1 MIDRNLLIKI
11 AIVDYSSFL
20 LSWKN
25 MLLTV
30 EVIEQNDRLR
40 NLRTSDCHV
49 MISENWDLWAHQVS
63 SLQYSTTLHN
73 ISNNIWLSTS
83 LPLLAVNLRSNRIIE
98 SGRLLRWMYFARSVV
113 VDITPSSSDLRA
125 SHSGIVLLSDELL
138 CYECISFNLVDCS
151 SSWHADI
158 YS

>member
-30 EVIEQNDRLR
+30 EVIEQNDRLW

-83 LPLLAVNLRSNRIIE
+83 LPLLAVNLRSNRIIK

-113 VDITPSSSDLRA
+113 VDITPNSSDLRA

-151 SSWHADI
+151 SSWLADV